1 MGPAKPP
8 GEYQNI
14 SAEPEGAANPLI
26 PRASAALSKVL
37 CLIVLLTVN
46 PGERQ
51 VSNGPR

>member
-26 PRASAALSKVL
+26 PRGQRCTEQSALPNCASHS
-37 CLIVLLTVN
+37 
-46 PGERQ
+46 
-51 VSNGPR
+51 